1 MALSWLYRLLKQSR
15 SQSQPSRKKVR
26 QNRFVLN
33 LEALGAPL
41 NNTDRSTFYGSG
53 PRGYT
58 DYPALDDNLVTA
70 DEKGLAV
77 A

>member
-1 MALSWLYRLLKQSR
+1 VALSWLYRLLKQSR

-41 NNTDRSTFYGSG
+41 NKPDRSTFYVSG

-58 DYPALDDNLVTA
+58 DYPALGDNAETA
-70 DEKGLAV
+70 DEKSLAV